1 MTGSLERCW
10 AVVPAAGSGSRM
22 DSGLPKQYLE
32 VGGACI
38 LEHSVQALLACERI
52 HGVVVALH
60 PEDNRARQLPVFTD
74 KRVQRVAGGEQRSD
88 SVLAA
93 LTALLA
99 QGDLEDWV
107 LVHDA
112 ARPCLQLAEL
122 RRLIDRVTATDT
134 GGILAEPMMDTVK
147 QSGANDRVLRTLDRS
162 RLWRAQT
169 PQMFRLGPLYA
180 AIEGASKRGL
190 EITDEASAMELAG
203 HSVQL
208 VMGSP
213 GNLKVTLPADLE
225 LAAWYLSRGDGV

>member
-10 AVVPAAGSGSRM
+10 AVVPAAGIGTRM

-32 VGGACI
+32 IAGVTI
-38 LEHSVQALLACERI
+38 LEHSVRALLASERV

-60 PEDNRARQLPVFTD
+60 PDDSRAGELAVFGN
-74 KRVQRVAGGEQRSD
+74 KRVQRVSGGEQRSD

-93 LTALLA
+93 LGMLLV
-99 QGDLEDWV
+99 QGELDDWV

-122 RRLIDRVTATDT
+122 RRLIDRVCATGT
-134 GGILAEPMMDTVK
+134 GGILAEPMIDTVK
-147 QSGANDRVLRTLDRS
+147 QSGDDDRVLRTLDRR

-180 AIEGASKRGL
+180 ALEGARKQGL
-190 EITDEASAMELAG
+190 SITDESSAMELAG
-203 HSVQL
+203 HPVQL
-208 VMGSP
+208 IMGSP
-213 GNLKVTLPADLE
+213 GNLKVTLPADLD
-225 LAAWYLSRGDGV
+225 LAGWYLGKEPRS

>member
-10 AVVPAAGSGSRM
+10 AVVPAAGIGTRM

-32 VGGACI
+32 IAGVTI
-38 LEHSVQALLACERI
+38 LEHSVRALLASERV

-60 PEDNRARQLPVFTD
+60 PDDSRAGELAVFGD
-74 KRVQRVAGGEQRSD
+74 KRVQRVSGGEQRSD

-93 LTALLA
+93 LGMLLV
-99 QGDLEDWV
+99 QGELDDWV

-122 RRLIDRVTATDT
+122 RRLIDRVCATGT
-134 GGILAEPMMDTVK
+134 GGILAEPMIDTVK
-147 QSGANDRVLRTLDRS
+147 QSGDDDRVLRTLDRR

-180 AIEGASKRGL
+180 ALEGARKQGL
-190 EITDEASAMELAG
+190 SITDESSAMELAG
-203 HSVQL
+203 HPVQL
-208 VMGSP
+208 IMGSP
-213 GNLKVTLPADLE
+213 GNLKVTLPADLD
-225 LAAWYLSRGDGV
+225 LAGWYLGKEPRS

>member
-74 KRVQRVAGGEQRSD
+74 KRVQRVTGGEQRSD

-99 QGDLEDWV
+99 QGELEDWV

-180 AIEGASKRGL
+180 AIEGSSKHGL
-190 EITDEASAMELAG
+190 EITDESSAMELAG